1 MTASLLG
8 SAEIIVGL
16 FVALAFDGF
25 GLMVG
30 IENHS
35 GKSAIVTIFTPPA
48 GAEHRVETVGTLARW
63 RFAFESGFEPWH
75 GTAERG

>member
-1 MTASLLG
+1 
-8 SAEIIVGL
+8 
-16 FVALAFDGF
+16 
-25 GLMVG
+25 MVG